1 MNCKKI
7 PQVLKN
13 RNIWCTWKYKSVDGR
28 KTKVPYNPANGKN
41 ARVNRPDSFK
51 DYGTALKALKGYDGL
66 GIRVEGNIIAI
77 DLDHCLKDGKLDQL
91 GAEVVAH
98 FKNTY
103 IEISPSGTGL
113 RIFVLMPEGFIY
125 DRDTY
130 YIKRGPVE
138 VYAAGCTNRFV
149 TVTGNVYQEKDI
161 ALEEAG
167 IKWLL
172 ETIMPRITPV
182 NQATGQPSHE
192 SYLSDDSVL
201 AVASTAKNK
210 EKFNKLWSGSTE
222 GYASNSEADLALC
235 TILAFYANGNAD
247 QVDRLFRKS
256 NLMRAKWNE
265 KHGTDTYGNITIAKA
280 VSSLK
285 SFYSPVDTGD
295 ADEDFNDELHRL
307 EKVNPIDNKTYPWT
321 DIGAGKLFAD
331 YYKHILR
338 YVPERRSWFFYSGGI
353 WSQDTGNLKAM
364 FYCMELAKLLHVF
377 AIKIFNDDLRKQYMN
392 YTRKWQ
398 THGYR
403 VNVLKDAQVYH
414 PIPYALFDSDTYI
427 FNCANG
433 TLHLDT
439 GSFTE
444 HQAADRLTKISPVNY
459 DAKAQSERWNS
470 FINEIMSG
478 DMEKT
483 KFLQKILGYAL
494 SGDTRHECMSVLYG
508 ASTRNGKGTL
518 CESVLKVFGGYGCTA
533 RPETIALKSNNNSSN
548 PSEDIARLAGVRFV
562 NIAEP
567 GKGLILNTSQVKS
580 MTGNDTLNARFLHEN
595 SFDFSPQFKLYINTN
610 YLPVVNDITIFT
622 SGRVIIIPF
631 ERHFDEAEQDKGLKH
646 EFASPEVQS
655 AILNWLIRGY
665 EMLHK
670 EGLVQPESVIK
681 ATKQYQHDSNKTL
694 LFVEDC
700 MEEGANYEDYT
711 ANVYD
716 KYRIWCTDNGQYA
729 ESMRNFKQSLS
740 SLMEVRRKRPKI
752 GGEKTTMVIGYKLVS
767 DFLHR

>member
-444 HQAADRLTKISPVNY
+444 HQASDRLTKISPVNY

-533 RPETIALKSNNNSSN
+533 RPETIALKANNNSSN

-740 SLMEVRRKRPKI
+740 SIMEVKRKRPRI

>member
-7 PQVLKN
+7 PQLLKD

-28 KTKVPYNPANGKN
+28 KAKVPYNPATGHMAK
-41 ARVNRPDSFK
+41 VNKPDSFK
-51 DYGTALKALKGYDGL
+51 DYGTALKALENYDGL

-77 DLDHCLKDGKLDQL
+77 DLDHCLNNGKLDQL
-91 GAEVVAH
+91 GEEVVAH

-444 HQAADRLTKISPVNY
+444 HQASDRLTKISPVNY

-533 RPETIALKSNNNSSN
+533 RPETIALKANNNSSN

-740 SLMEVRRKRPKI
+740 SIMEVKRKRPRI
-752 GGEKTTMVIGYKLVS
+752 GGEKTTMVIGYKLAS